1 MQQQRDE
8 PQSFRARSLGVSL
21 TVKDLDKSIAW
32 YCDIVGFHLDRRIER
47 DGVVRGAVILAGDV
61 RMILNRDDGAKG
73 WDRVKGEGFSMN
85 FVTAQSVDDVAE
97 RIESHGGV
105 LETQP
110 ADMPW
115 GVRSFRV
122 RDPDGYRI
130 AVSQPLTAK

>member
-1 MQQQRDE
+1 MQQPRDE
-8 PQSFRARSLGVSL
+8 PLSFRARSLGVSL
-21 TVKDLDKSIAW
+21 TVKDLDTSIAW
-32 YCDIVGFHLDRRIER
+32 YCDVVGFHLDRKIER
-47 DGVVRGAVILAGDV
+47 DGQVRGAVILAGDV

-85 FVTAQSVDDVAE
+85 FVTALSVDDVAE
-97 RIESHGGV
+97 RIESHGGT
-105 LETQP
+105 LESQP

-130 AVSQPLTAK
+130 AVSQPLMK